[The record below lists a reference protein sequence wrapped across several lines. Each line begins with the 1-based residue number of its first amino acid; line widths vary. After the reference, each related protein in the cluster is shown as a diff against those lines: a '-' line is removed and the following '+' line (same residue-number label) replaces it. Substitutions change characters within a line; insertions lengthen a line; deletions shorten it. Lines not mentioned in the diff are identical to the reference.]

1 MTNINTACVK
11 NNASYQV
18 NNALPNRETIAS
30 NFFEQLAQWG
40 EKSLNNG
47 VEKRTIL
54 ERINE
59 AYNSN
64 MESLNL
70 SYLDLSELPPIP
82 PTVKTLNLEGNCLT
96 FLDFTDN
103 ASLINI
109 NLTLNNIETIT
120 FPNES
125 KLENIYIDCN
135 KLESLDLKNQHSLVN
150 LEAQNNNL
158 KEINISDSY
167 KLKFLN
173 LDNNQLTSLDVSQ
186 QESLIELSACH
197 NMINDLK
204 LHYHPMVKK
213 IALKDNH
220 IANLNAKSTAILEY
234 LDLSNNNLLPT
245 DNINELISS
254 KHLWYLSVNGIN
266 NDSIAQMQYWNA
278 IMDLVDHIN
287 EVTIKIS
294 YDLAIKNIDTS
305 NKHLVEVSK
314 NTEGDNKENNDSMS
328 IRYRSK
334 PYFSNLTLT
343 EQETTLSEEELKAIL
358 PMYRACRFD
367 NDTPLSSSSSSS
379 SEIKD
384 ATGTPICYY
393 IYDENKT
400 SLGYGPTF
408 HNWLSQSFTTE
419 L

>member
-82 PTVKTLNLEGNCLT
+82 PTVNTLNLEGNCLT

-135 KLESLDLKNQHSLVN
+135 KLESLDLKNQHSLIN

-186 QESLIELSACH
+186 QESLIELSARH

-213 IALKDNH
+213 IALNDNH
-220 IANLNAKSTAILEY
+220 IA
-234 LDLSNNNLLPT
+234 
-245 DNINELISS
+245 
-254 KHLWYLSVNGIN
+254 
-266 NDSIAQMQYWNA
+266 
-278 IMDLVDHIN
+278 
-287 EVTIKIS
+287 
-294 YDLAIKNIDTS
+294 
-305 NKHLVEVSK
+305 
-314 NTEGDNKENNDSMS
+314 
-328 IRYRSK
+328 
-334 PYFSNLTLT
+334 
-343 EQETTLSEEELKAIL
+343 
-358 PMYRACRFD
+358 
-367 NDTPLSSSSSSS
+367 
-379 SEIKD
+379 
-384 ATGTPICYY
+384 
-393 IYDENKT
+393 
-400 SLGYGPTF
+400 
-408 HNWLSQSFTTE
+408 
-419 L
+419 